1 MTYQK
6 QVPKGFP
13 SDFLWGGAT
22 AANQIEGGWNEA
34 GKGITGAEVIPKA
47 EGRKSNLGSVTL
59 ESIQKAIE
67 DPTDKNYPKR
77 RGVDFYHRY
86 EEDIALLADLGLKA
100 FRFSIGWGRIFPQ
113 GTELT
118 PNEAGLEFYDRIF
131 DLLEKYNIEPV
142 VTLSHYEMPI
152 NLTLKYD
159 GWLGRET
166 IKHFNRFTD
175 VIFKR
180 YQNRVKYW
188 MTFNEIN
195 TAQWGFHTTGAVDSH
210 LSADEQLQVR
220 YQAVHHQ
227 FLASAVAV
235 KQMHDLNPD
244 AQVGMMLA
252 RMQTYPLTPN
262 PMDVRAAQMSDQL
275 NLFFADVQVRGEY
288 PNYMNRY
295 FADHDIEIAF
305 EPEDEGVLQE
315 GKVDYLSFSYYSSS
329 TTSVSKADVTDA
341 NMAVEGVNPY
351 LKASEWGWQMDPTGL
366 RVTLNI
372 LWDRYQVPLF
382 IVENGLG
389 AVDEL
394 TADKQVHD
402 DYRIDYLRQ
411 HIQQMREAIKDGV
424 NLIGYTMWSP
434 IDIISFSTSE
444 MSKRYGFIYVDQ
456 DDEGNGTLDRYK
468 KDSYFW
474 YQNVIETNGENL

>member
-6 QVPKGFP
+6 QVPTGFP

-22 AANQIEGGWNEA
+22 AANQIEGGWNVD
-34 GKGITGAEVIPKA
+34 GKGISTAEVIPKA

-67 DPTDKNYPKR
+67 DPTDENYPKR
-77 RGVDFYHRY
+77 RGVDFYDRY
-86 EEDIALLADLGLKA
+86 EEDIALLAELGLKA
-100 FRFSIGWGRIFPQ
+100 FRFSIGWARIFPE
-113 GTELT
+113 GTELE
-118 PNEAGLEFYDRIF
+118 PNEAGLAFYDRIF

-152 NLTLKYD
+152 NLTLKYN
-159 GWLGRET
+159 GWLSRET
-166 IKHFNRFTD
+166 IEHFTRFSET
-175 VIFKR
+175 VFKR

-210 LSADEQLQVR
+210 LSPDEQLQVR
-220 YQAVHHQ
+220 YQSVHHQ
-227 FLASAVAV
+227 FVASAIAV
-235 KQMHDLNPD
+235 KQIHALNPD
-244 AQVGMMLA
+244 AQIGMMLA
-252 RMQTYPLTPN
+252 RMQTYPLTPK
-262 PMDVRAAQMSDQL
+262 PEDVRAAQKSDQL

-295 FADHDIEIAF
+295 FAEHNVNIEFA
-305 EPEDEGVLQE
+305 PEDEALLKE

-329 TTSVSKADVTDA
+329 TTSVTKEDVTDA
-341 NMAVEGVNPY
+341 NMAVAGVNPY
-351 LKASEWGWQMDPTGL
+351 LKASEWGWQMDPIGL

-372 LWDRYQVPLF
+372 LWDRYEVPLF

-394 TADKQVHD
+394 TDDKQVHD

-411 HIQQMREAIKDGV
+411 HVQQMEEAIKDGV
-424 NLIGYTMWSP
+424 NLIGYTMWVP

-474 YQNVIETNGENL
+474 YQKVIASNGKEV

>member
-6 QVPKGFP
+6 QVPTGFP
-13 SDFLWGGAT
+13 TDFLWGGAT
-22 AANQIEGGWNEA
+22 AANQLEGGWNVD
-34 GKGITGAEVIPKA
+34 GKGITTAEVIPKA

-59 ESIQKAIE
+59 ASIQKAIE
-67 DPTDKNYPKR
+67 DPTDENYPKR
-77 RGVDFYHRY
+77 RGVDFYNRY
-86 EEDIALLADLGLKA
+86 ESDIALLAELGLKA
-100 FRFSIGWGRIFPQ
+100 FRFSIAWGRIYPQ
-113 GTELT
+113 GTET
-118 PNEAGLEFYDRIF
+118 EPNELGLQFYDQIF

-159 GWLGRET
+159 GWLSRKTIDHFTRFTET
-166 IKHFNRFTD
+166 IFE
-175 VIFKR
+175 R
-180 YQNRVKYW
+180 YHKRVKYW
-188 MTFNEIN
+188 ITFNEIN

-227 FLASAVAV
+227 FVASAIAV
-235 KQMHDLNPD
+235 QQLRKLNPE
-244 AQVGMMLA
+244 AQIGMMLA
-252 RMQTYPLTPN
+252 RMQTYPLTPK
-262 PMDVRAAQMSDQL
+262 PEDVRAAQKSDQL

-295 FADHDIEIAF
+295 FAEHGITIDFASDDAAILRA
-305 EPEDEGVLQE
+305 

-329 TTSVSKADVTDA
+329 TSSLDEADVTDA
-341 NMAVEGVNPY
+341 NMAVSGVNPY
-351 LKASEWGWQMDPTGL
+351 LKASEWGWQMDPIGL
-366 RVTLNI
+366 RVTLNV

-394 TADKQVHD
+394 TADNQVHD

-411 HIQQMREAIKDGV
+411 HIEQMEEAIKDGV
-424 NLIGYTMWSP
+424 ELIGYTMWSP

-444 MSKRYGFIYVDQ
+444 MSKRYGVIYVDQ
-456 DDEGNGTLDRYK
+456 DDAGHGTLERFK
-468 KDSYFW
+468 KDSYYW
-474 YQNVIETNGENL
+474 YQKVIASNGQDL